1 MKCLHHI
8 SRKAILVLLWCCIL
22 SLHFQCL
29 LSEDSTKQSPEGNNT
44 KNAVADVKSVSKN
57 NSTSNLDSSDNNKNT
72 STTTLPEI
80 TTVNCTVTKNDTRCN
95 TTSVNSSGDKPLF
108 SNDDEGV
115 KTYFGINVENF
126 EMYKRAFYVIVAVT
140 AIVVVYL
147 GVKMYM

>member
-1 MKCLHHI
+1 M
-8 SRKAILVLLWCCIL
+8 
-22 SLHFQCL
+22 
-29 LSEDSTKQSPEGNNT
+29 SEDSATTPEGNNNNT
-44 KNAVADVKSVSKN
+44 KNDADDVNSVSKD
-57 NSTSNLDSSDNNKNT
+57 NSTSNLDSGHKNEKT
-72 STTTLPEI
+72 STTALPQT
-80 TTVNCTVTKNDTRCN
+80 TTVNCTATTNDTHCN